1 MVYEQ
6 TQDEDVIIN
15 DPEENYLTG
24 YIKLYRS
31 IRDHWIWQDEQ
42 KLKWWLDIMLEV
54 NHTDKKVL
62 IGGLIIECKR
72 GQSLNSLETWAKQWK
87 VDEGKVRRFF
97 KLLEADNMIKTEN
110 VKKTTRL
117 TVCKY
122 VSYNDRRH
130 ADDTQTTR
138 KRHEGDTLATP
149 NNNVNKLKNDNKLKR
164 EARAKDFY
172 ESLKPFLETYKPQ
185 MLRAFYEYWIEPN
198 KSGTKM
204 KFELETTWDTARRLG
219 TWANRED
226 EFGGKQKQNRNK
238 EQEKELM
245 KSIGL

>member
-6 TQDEDVIIN
+6 HEEETIIH

-24 YIKLYRS
+24 YIKVYRS
-31 IRDHWIWQDEQ
+31 IRSHWIWQDAE
-42 KLKWWLDIMLEV
+42 KFKWWLDIMLEV

-62 IGGLIIECKR
+62 LGGSIIECKR

-97 KLLEADNMIKTEN
+97 KLLEADSMIKTEN

-117 TVCKY
+117 TVCNY

-130 ADDTQTTR
+130 ADDTGATR
-138 KRHEGDTLATP
+138 KRHEGDTGATP

-172 ESLKPFLETYKPQ
+172 DSLKPFLQTYKPK
-185 MLRAFYEYWIEPN
+185 MLRDFYEYWIEPN
-198 KSGTKM
+198 KSQTKM
-204 KFELETTWDTARRLG
+204 RFELETTWDTARRLS
-219 TWANRED
+219 TWASRED
-226 EFGGKQKQNRNK
+226 EFTRTNKTEKQK
-238 EQEKELM
+238 EQERELM